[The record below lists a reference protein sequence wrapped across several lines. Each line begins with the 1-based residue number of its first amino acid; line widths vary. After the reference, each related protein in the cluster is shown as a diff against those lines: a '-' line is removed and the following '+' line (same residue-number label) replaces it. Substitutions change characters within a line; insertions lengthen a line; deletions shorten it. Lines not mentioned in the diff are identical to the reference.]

1 MLNLILK
8 NIGGKIY
15 YEKKN
20 NKIIKI
26 KWYLSSKINFNN
38 CLNILSKYPLL
49 TSRKI
54 CQLEHLK
61 ECLKNK
67 DWDYHLKTRDFKYN
81 LQSDI
86 INKYYNTFILPS
98 YFKEWLSG
106 FIEAESCFRF
116 RNNKPTSFYISQ
128 NNDYY
133 ILNAIKVYFYAN
145 HKIGINKDK
154 RSSNIQYRISLS
166 GKPFIESLNNHLI
179 NNPLLGYKRTQFY
192 IWLELYNKNKCVV

>member
-67 DWDYHLKTRDFKYN
+67 D
-81 LQSDI
+81 
-86 INKYYNTFILPS
+86 
-98 YFKEWLSG
+98 
-106 FIEAESCFRF
+106 
-116 RNNKPTSFYISQ
+116 
-128 NNDYY
+128 
-133 ILNAIKVYFYAN
+133 
-145 HKIGINKDK
+145 
-154 RSSNIQYRISLS
+154 
-166 GKPFIESLNNHLI
+166 
-179 NNPLLGYKRTQFY
+179 
-192 IWLELYNKNKCVV
+192 